1 MGARDTHN
9 ATVATATKT
18 LVTTLTLNESVRQE
32 ACNASG
38 CNIGT
43 TLQGGN
49 FAYVAAVKAAN
60 LAKLAS
66 DYAAEAA
73 RQASLAKARDTLRD
87 SGDLG
92 PF

>member
-1 MGARDTHN
+1 MTARDTHN
-9 ATVATATKT
+9 ATVATAAKT
-18 LVTTLTLNESVRQE
+18 LQVSNLNAELVRQE

-49 FAYVAAVKAAN
+49 SAYVAAVKAAN
-60 LAKLAS
+60 SAKLAS

-73 RQASLAKARDTLRD
+73 RQASVAKARDTLRN

>member
-1 MGARDTHN
+1 MTARSTHD
-9 ATVATATKT
+9 ATIVTATKT
-18 LVTTLTLNESVRQE
+18 LVTTLLLNEQVHQE
-32 ACNASG
+32 AVNASG

-49 FAYVAAVKAAN
+49 SAYVAAVKAAN

-66 DYAAEAA
+66 DYAAEVA
-73 RQASLAKARDTLRD
+73 RQASVAKARDTLRD